1 MIRIVL
7 ADDHQLVRAGFRA
20 LLEQRPGL
28 EIIGEASN
36 GHELLD
42 LVRDTRPDVAIVD
55 ITMPSLN
62 GIDAT
67 ARLKRE
73 YPDTKVVIVSAHS
86 EVTVAIRALRVGA
99 QAYVVKDSTSSE
111 LSAALDSIMNGE
123 VYLSPSISA
132 QIVDSAVTGMDLTGS
147 VDERLTSRQREVL
160 QLVAEGCTSKE
171 IGGRLSLSIRTV
183 DAHRRHI
190 MSILDIHEVAG
201 LVRYAI
207 REGLIE
213 P

>member
-20 LLEQRPGL
+20 ILEQRPDL

-86 EVTVAIRALRVGA
+86 EVAVAMRALKVGA
-99 QAYVVKDSTSSE
+99 QAYVVKNSTSSE
-111 LSAALDSIMNGE
+111 LSAALDSIMKDE
-123 VYLSPSISA
+123 VYLSPSIST
-132 QIVDSAVTGMDLTGS
+132 QIVDSALTGKDLTS
-147 VDERLTSRQREVL
+147 AVDERLTARQREVL

-171 IGGRLSLSIRTV
+171 IGERLSLSIRTV

-190 MSILDIHEVAG
+190 MSVLDIHEVAG

-213 P
+213 A